1 MILGCRFLTN
11 VADVNH
17 FDSAQ
22 SAEFAEGDTPLVY
35 VQLVDRSRCPASE
48 NWKPPGF
55 RYSPAAGA
63 TLVATISNIDDAKTL
78 TRTCTQPFPGDASIW
93 QIPLSATDPLR
104 GTPTLLLSLAEGSV
118 VHKAVIPAAFRVRCS
133 GTL

>member
-55 RYSPAAGA
+55 RYSPAGRRHARRH
-63 TLVATISNIDDAKTL
+63 DQQHRRREDADQDL
-78 TRTCTQPFPGDASIW
+78 HPAVSWGRVHLA
-93 QIPLSATDPLR
+93 DP
-104 GTPTLLLSLAEGSV
+104 
-118 VHKAVIPAAFRVRCS
+118 AVRH
-133 GTL
+133 